1 MSISDVYFIL
11 LVKLGQ
17 PSQEKLRLQGS
28 MLYTSKVPIIS
39 LFLIYNIFIYFKN
52 YTNLIMKK
60 TQILSSD
67 ISHILYKTNTLK
79 NFSHNHIIRERI
91 LTGTTESQSDTASLA
106 KNRIYNIKMQ
116 NSIHFVGYLFGFYT
130 TILTNQN
137 LFFNQNFYEYEN
149 FTAY

>member
-1 MSISDVYFIL
+1 
-11 LVKLGQ
+11 
-17 PSQEKLRLQGS
+17 
-28 MLYTSKVPIIS
+28 
-39 LFLIYNIFIYFKN
+39 
-52 YTNLIMKK
+52 MKK